1 MVKKKTKLSSVK
13 AKKTV
18 RKVKQ
23 DIVSAEKKAEKRI
36 KKTIKRVRRI
46 PQKAKNYSTK
56 KAKIDFKTFITDAR
70 DLLLRPKKLF
80 ESIKTNNDFDEP
92 IVKAGVYGLLAGI
105 ISVLVGVFSGQGL
118 VSLTKLISLPILS
131 VFITFG
137 AAGILLFISYLANG
151 KMDFEASVKAVS
163 SKIFLYPI
171 IVLLSAVSIT
181 FPLLVFSTVLV
192 DMFLLYLGYSMI
204 VYCLNADLKRARI
217 IFGILGLLMLGF
229 YLTDYSIF
237 WFMKRNFEV
246 GQEYFFQ
253 KSLGMHVDMD
263 TLKNL
268 VQ

>member
-1 MVKKKTKLSSVK
+1 MVQKKTKLSSIK

-18 RKVKQ
+18 KKVKQ
-23 DIVSAEKKAEKRI
+23 DIVSAKKTI
-36 KKTIKRVRRI
+36 KKTIKNAKKI
-46 PQKAKNYSTK
+46 PQKAKGYSVK

-80 ESIKTNNDFDEP
+80 ESIKTNTDFDEP

-105 ISVLVGVFSGQGL
+105 ISVLVGIFSGKGII
-118 VSLTKLISLPILS
+118 SLTKLISLPILS
-131 VFITFG
+131 IFITFG
-137 AAGILLFISYLANG
+137 VAGILLFISYLANG
-151 KMDFEASVKAVS
+151 KMNFEASVKAVS

-171 IVLLSAVSIT
+171 IILLSAVSIT

-204 VYCLNADLKRARI
+204 IYCLNAELKRARI

-229 YLTDYSIF
+229 YLTDYSHN
-237 WFMKRNFEV
+237 WFMIRNFEV
-246 GQEYFFQ
+246 GQGYIYQ
-253 KSLGMHVDMD
+253 KTLGMRVDMD